1 MRGQGQDS
9 SHGHYLSK
17 RHSFHP
23 YTIMLVLKG
32 PLTTLCEQRIV
43 FAYASLL
50 TKGECSMS
58 VMCSMA
64 ICKAKVG
71 MCGHEKVMLSVALLA
86 AIGFG
91 TYFLIG

>member
-1 MRGQGQDS
+1 
-9 SHGHYLSK
+9 
-17 RHSFHP
+17 
-23 YTIMLVLKG
+23 MLVLKG

-43 FAYASLL
+43 LAYVSLL